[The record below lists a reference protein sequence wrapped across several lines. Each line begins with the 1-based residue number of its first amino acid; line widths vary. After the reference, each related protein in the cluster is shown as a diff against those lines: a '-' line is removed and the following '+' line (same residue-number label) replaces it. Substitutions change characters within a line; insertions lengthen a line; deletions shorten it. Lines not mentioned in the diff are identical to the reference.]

1 MKLSNLLIL
10 ILVVPLILSQGGFT
24 KSFAEATHRL
34 KKHVSQ
40 ISLIGKWR
48 LLQDSNF
55 VINKKIQMIN
65 DVSNQRIKTNDKLSF
80 ISSVND
86 VREAEAYF
94 DSQREGEEP
103 KALYIELY
111 DGKYYLNTTVA
122 LEI

>member
-10 ILVVPLILSQGGFT
+10 FLTIPLILSQGGFT
-24 KSFAEATHRL
+24 KSFADATHRL
-34 KKHVSQ
+34 KRHVSQ

-94 DSQREGEEP
+94 DSQREG
-103 KALYIELY
+103 
-111 DGKYYLNTTVA
+111 
-122 LEI
+122 